1 MKKLLLILGLML
13 AGAFVV
19 TLVRKRSGSDPLP
32 EDWSDSA
39 AGLRSKATEAAS
51 KLSDSAK
58 GAAAAV
64 KEKAAEAKDVI
75 KDKAHDATETVKG
88 AAQNARS

>member
-1 MKKLLLILGLML
+1 MKKMLLILGLML

-19 TLVRKRSGSDPLP
+19 TLVRRRSGTDALP

-39 AGLRSKATEAAS
+39 ATLRSKATEAAS
-51 KLSDSAK
+51 KLSESAK
-58 GAAAAV
+58 GAATAV

-75 KDKAHDATETVKG
+75 KDKAQDATETVKD
-88 AAQNARS
+88 AAQSARS